1 MACAASCNSWMCN
14 CVLSCRH
21 ASTQHHVH
29 PCRNQPYSRNGQH
42 GCQLSRLK
50 PDITHFLEDD
60 SKAKIYPCSKPGAGS
75 SKHLQTTDDL
85 KPKSSHSSF
94 SALGW
99 GSDKGGAPTSLQQGV
114 ESSSS
119 SFRGPHNS
127 PGADS
132 RDGDKAMMSFYMPA
146 LLCEDR
152 LDFQHVFE
160 DAVPGMPSARA
171 TFQV

>member
-1 MACAASCNSWMCN
+1 MHNSN
-14 CVLSCRH
+14 NSLQRRARQKLLPLSNRCML
-21 ASTQHHVH
+21 TV
-29 PCRNQPYSRNGQH
+29 
-42 GCQLSRLK
+42 
-50 PDITHFLEDD
+50 
-60 SKAKIYPCSKPGAGS
+60 GS
-75 SKHLQTTDDL
+75 SRHVQTADEL

-94 SALGW
+94 SGLGW
-99 GSDKGGAPTSLQQGV
+99 GSDKGGASTSLQQGV
-114 ESSSS
+114 EPSSN

-132 RDGDKAMMSFYMPA
+132 RDGDKAAMLPA

-171 TFQV
+171 TFQVNMTATCQLLQCCC